1 MLSRVVLIRVLPY
14 VVSIAALMGAYFYV
28 TSVAY
33 NRGVDDTV
41 LKYETAIQQERDRLQ
56 AANDKAVEEAR
67 KKEAELNRLL
77 RERNAT
83 ISQLMQ
89 DALSDPDAAR
99 PAISIDGVRRIDRI
113 H

>member
-1 MLSRVVLIRVLPY
+1 MLSRVVLTRVLPY
-14 VVSIAALMGAYFYV
+14 GVLIAALVGAYFYI
-28 TSVAY
+28 TTVAY
-33 NRGVDDTV
+33 NNGVDDTV
-41 LKYETAIQQERDRLQ
+41 LRYEAAIQEERERLD
-56 AANDKAVEEAR
+56 AANNKAAEEAR
-67 KKEAELNRLL
+67 RKEVELNKLL

-83 ISQLMQ
+83 ISELMQ